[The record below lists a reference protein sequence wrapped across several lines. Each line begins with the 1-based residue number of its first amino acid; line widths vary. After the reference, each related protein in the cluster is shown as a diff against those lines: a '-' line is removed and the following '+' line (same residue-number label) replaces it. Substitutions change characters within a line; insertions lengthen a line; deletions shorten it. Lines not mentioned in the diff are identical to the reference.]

1 MLLKFYITK
10 ERNFYFLILLFT
22 LLFLFGQ
29 LDLFLSVI
37 AFSDQSLH
45 KSFWYQHKKI
55 QLQEKNPFNDFFKD
69 NTKTRQSKNVI
80 REYSDGSA
88 PWSNA
93 FNFKK
98 LWGTQVDIR
107 TGMLSAHV
115 KAGSLLS
122 NLGHGPNIDLE
133 INYSSNTYA
142 DTDKLGQGWNWNLT
156 HFNPLTHQLT
166 TSTGQNF
173 YLEKN
178 SSGQWF
184 PLYHKLKDIHINVN
198 KDCFILTYT
207 NGLREILNSYGYETA
222 LEQQDGWQVHFLYYP
237 GSHLLRSVLDDK
249 GHSILLQWEKTTV
262 TVISRGS
269 EGQPVPVIINIQQ
282 RKLHKII
289 LPLQHSYSSYGIHF
303 SYTENFIN
311 QVIYPTGLKKTY
323 IYNCTDEMKMNL
335 DGRTNLA
342 ICVVVKETVNPGS
355 GQPVMTTRYQY
366 NSSNSNNHNYLGFN
380 SGVKLTRRRLK
391 DSLFEA
397 PVSYVYSTTEDNG
410 IIRTL
415 RTYNKYHLL
424 IDEQQISDRTGNKLS
439 EVQSFFCR
447 TDQVNGCAHSSF
459 ADLPITYSQP
469 LKVITKLWGN
479 SAGFPATT
487 TETSQYDQQGRMIF
501 HADVFGRL
509 TRISYCPVRGD
520 AACPPQPHDWFFSN
534 LTESITL
541 YPSHTTTPESSRLL
555 PVTTRNYYRKQFNHI
570 GSDYILVLDH
580 QVQQAGGQKKIIT
593 RRYYQDVE
601 NPLAYGLL
609 KQLILTGNQQGPYK
623 LNRIETDY
631 YYTKSADNYRK
642 TTYSAVRLETG
653 RRRLSPL
660 VTTSLF
666 TNHVLQSVDS
676 SGRNTV
682 RYHYDL
688 WDRLIQTDLIQ
699 ETPFTVSTHYQ
710 YIVSPSLNQIIITAV
725 NKLQNKI
732 IFDGSGRQLMSY
744 REAISVTGKAIQG
757 KWILKGKTAYDK
769 YGRTASR
776 FAYFADSSGKI
787 NSLKITEDYDNSGRV
802 IRTHLP
808 DGEITVTAYDD
819 ADRCMMS
826 YQQSNR
832 GRRSIISLTQSNVLY
847 QPVRQ
852 WVFPANDKPI
862 PSLHTLCIM
871 QDQQIILSGGRIAKM
886 GYDAFGRLVTTTD
899 SLKHIVKKYYNVF
912 GQMTDIINPVGDSV
926 HYVYDLIGHVVQT
939 WVCSVSGSNYL
950 LSSAEYNAAGELLWQ
965 AGEDGKR
972 TTFTYTEDG
981 KPLFAAT
988 PARHT
993 TTVKYDKSGRPVANL
1008 LDGKLQLQISYDP
1021 VIQRIINQTDITGKT
1036 TFIYD
1041 DDGLPRKQ
1049 YHLGKKGYPN
1059 YQFSWQYDA
1068 NRRVVSVTDIAANQT
1083 QKVYDA
1089 LGRTAQIRYQP
1100 YQPYQRKSELL
1111 SASVY
1116 DDFSRT
1122 VAIKYGSGMYRKI
1135 HYDSMGRS
1143 DMITDTLNNQPL
1155 SHWSFNYD
1163 PLDNIT
1169 MKLYKT
1175 KEDQAVYHYQYDAL
1189 NNLVSMS
1196 CNGTNKNILCPR
1208 DTAFKASELKNA
1220 PVIVRQNYHF
1230 TPLNRLA
1237 SVEETLQNTLQSQT
1251 LSKLT
1256 TYQYIDNTAPLRLQ
1270 KISTSWNHHAQR
1282 TRQFHYDVVG
1292 NMTTDGES
1300 NHIVYNAY
1308 NQIIR
1313 VTQFDGQQSSY
1324 TYDGS
1329 GREAMDK
1336 STQGISYL
1344 IYRGNH
1350 LVNEKVSSSGQA
1362 EHITGYQGI
1371 AKTIDGIIYQYNESN
1386 YKGDVVGILNKAEQS
1401 NNNYKLHQ
1409 TNIYS
1414 PYGMIWHQRVQ
1425 DVPLYQRSLSGFDGE
1440 RTDPSTGWQFLG
1452 AGHRTYNPKQR
1463 YFVSEDPAGGGYAF
1477 GSNNPIMNSDPT
1489 GNIPQWIGT
1498 AFKWV
1503 GYVSSFG
1510 LSALHAKWANIAAEV
1525 INAGL
1530 TVATLGASAYS
1541 YGGALPGLAVTAGA
1555 AITGSV
1561 PVAAAAIPA
1570 NKGLNIAGSVIGV
1583 AQMAAMVT
1591 AAAVDAGLYFTK
1603 KIPLS
1608 MTKMLMNRR
1617 DIDLHDLNFQMFS
1630 TITPAGKKLS
1640 FFRFDV
1646 KVFVMKTSLL
1656 DIQNG
1661 FLLMKRCFMNHLW
1674 SQFCSENNALIACD
1688 TGCIFS
1694 LMGINPIRIKIEIL
1708 QAFFDAKY
1716 SFMKSIAE
1724 SKLYSMNAMVK
1735 AVPDRYLNAFDIILN
1750 QIPGEYR
1757 TYADKPDIALKDILK
1772 LFEIGVV
1779 FVPGHVQ
1786 VVVNLYNDCW
1796 VTYEFTENKMRYVVG
1811 KLDRIEESI
1820 FANIESPSKRKILAC
1835 KSCNITDDEIFI
1847 K

>member
-1 MLLKFYITK
+1 
-10 ERNFYFLILLFT
+10 
-22 LLFLFGQ
+22 
-29 LDLFLSVI
+29 
-37 AFSDQSLH
+37 
-45 KSFWYQHKKI
+45 
-55 QLQEKNPFNDFFKD
+55 
-69 NTKTRQSKNVI
+69 
-80 REYSDGSA
+80 
-88 PWSNA
+88 
-93 FNFKK
+93 
-98 LWGTQVDIR
+98 
-107 TGMLSAHV
+107 
-115 KAGSLLS
+115 
-122 NLGHGPNIDLE
+122 
-133 INYSSNTYA
+133 
-142 DTDKLGQGWNWNLT
+142 
-156 HFNPLTHQLT
+156 
-166 TSTGQNF
+166 
-173 YLEKN
+173 
-178 SSGQWF
+178 
-184 PLYHKLKDIHINVN
+184 
-198 KDCFILTYT
+198 CFIITYT
-207 NGLREILNSYGYETA
+207 NGLRETLNSYGYEIT
-222 LEQQDGWQVHFLYYP
+222 LEQQDGWKAYFLYYP
-237 GSHLLRSVLDDK
+237 GSHLLRSVTDNE
-249 GHSILLQWEKTTV
+249 GHNIILQWGKGAV

-269 EGQPVPVIINIQQ
+269 EGWLVPVVINTQQ
-282 RKLHKII
+282 EKLRDIL
-289 LPLQHSYSSYGIHF
+289 LPLQKSSASYGIHF
-303 SYTENFIN
+303 SYTGNFIT
-311 QVIYPTGLKKTY
+311 QVTYPTGLKKTY
-323 IYNCTDEMKMNL
+323 DYNCADEMKMNL
-335 DGRTNLA
+335 DKQTNLT
-342 ICVVVKETVNPGS
+342 ICVVMKETVNPGS
-355 GQPVMTTRYQY
+355 GQPAMITRYQY
-366 NSSNSNNHNYLGFN
+366 TSSNSNNHNYLGFN
-380 SGVKLTRRRLK
+380 SGLKSTRNTFK
-391 DSLFEA
+391 DRLFEA
-397 PVSYVYSTTEDNG
+397 PVSYTYSTTEDNG
-410 IIRTL
+410 IIREL

-424 IDEQQISDRTGNKLS
+424 IDEQQISDRTGNELS
-439 EVQSFFCR
+439 EVQNFFCR

-459 ADLPITYSQP
+459 TDLPATYSQP

-479 SAGFPATT
+479 STGSPAIT
-487 TETSQYDQQGRMIF
+487 TETNRYDQQGRMIS
-501 HADVFGRL
+501 HTDALGRL
-509 TRISYCPVRGD
+509 TQISYCPVRGD
-520 AACPPQPHDWFFSN
+520 TACPPQPHDWFFSN

-541 YPSHTTTPESSRLL
+541 YPARTKAVISSGLL
-555 PVTTRNYYRKQFNHI
+555 PVTTHNYYRKQFNYN
-570 GSDYILVLDH
+570 GNDYILVLDH
-580 QVQQAGGQKKIIT
+580 QIQKAGSQKKIIT
-593 RRYYQDVE
+593 RRYYQDAT
-601 NPLAYGLL
+601 NPLTYGLL
-609 KQLILTGNQQGPYK
+609 KQLIFTGNQQSSSK
-623 LNRIETDY
+623 LNCVETDY
-631 YYTKSADNYRK
+631 YYIKSADNQSK
-642 TTYSAVRLETG
+642 TTYSAIRLEAG
-653 RRRLSPL
+653 KRRLSPL

-666 TNHVLQSVDS
+666 TNHVLQGVDS

-688 WDRLIQTDLIQ
+688 WDRLIRTDLIQ
-699 ETPFTVSTHYQ
+699 KTPFTISTHYQ
-710 YIVSPSLNQIIITAV
+710 YIVSPELNQIIITAV
-725 NKLQNKI
+725 NKIQSKI

-1021 VIQRIINQTDITGKT
+1021 VTQRIINQTDITGKT

-1049 YHLGKKGYPN
+1049 YHLGKKGYPD

-1100 YQPYQRKSELL
+1100 YQRKSELL
-1111 SASVY
+1111 SAPVY

-1155 SHWSFNYD
+1155 SYWSFNYD

-1189 NNLVSMS
+1189 NNLASMS

-1208 DTAFKASELKNA
+1208 DTAFKASELQSA

-1300 NHIVYNAY
+1300 NRIVYNAY

-1313 VTQFDGQQSSY
+1313 VTQFDGQQSRY

-1329 GREAMDK
+1329 GRETMEK
-1336 STQGISYL
+1336 SIQGMSYL

-1350 LVNEKVSSSGQA
+1350 LVNEKVSSPGQA

-1371 AKTIDGIIYQYNESN
+1371 AKTIDGIVYQYNESN
-1386 YKGDVVGILNKAEQS
+1386 YKGSVVGMLTKSEQ
-1401 NNNYKLHQ
+1401 NNNRYKLHQ

-1414 PYGMIWHQRVQ
+1414 PYGMIWHKRVQ
-1425 DVPLYQRSLSGFDGE
+1425 YVPLYQRSLSGFDGE

-1498 AFKWV
+1498 AFKWA

-1510 LSALHAKWANIAAEV
+1510 LSALHAKWANIAGEV

-1541 YGGALPGLAVTAGA
+1541 YGGALPGLAVTAGV
-1555 AITGSV
+1555 AIAGSV

-1570 NKGLNIAGSVIGV
+1570 NKGLNIAGAAIGV
-1583 AQMAAMVT
+1583 AQMAAMVAT
-1591 AAAVDAGLYFTK
+1591 AAIDAGLYFTK

-1608 MTKMLMNRR
+1608 MTKMLMNRS
-1617 DIDLHDLNFQMFS
+1617 DIALEDLNFQMFK
-1630 TITPAGKKLS
+1630 TKIPVGKLS
-1640 FFRFDV
+1640 SVARVNLKPLLKGHLLESDD
-1646 KVFVMKTSLL
+1646 SLL
-1656 DIQNG
+1656 SILSLSD
-1661 FLLMKRCFMNHLW
+1661 LMRAW
-1674 SQFCSENNALIACD
+1674 STLKSGNNDLIACD
-1688 TGCIFS
+1688 TACV
-1694 LMGINPIRIKIEIL
+1694 LAAMQIRKEIL
-1708 QAFFDAKY
+1708 NLKFFQDFLDAKY
-1716 SFMKSIAE
+1716 AFME
-1724 SKLYSMNAMVK
+1724 SVAQTSMFSVSGMEKAIPDKYVNSYLYLHHFNM
-1735 AVPDRYLNAFDIILN
+1735 LLN
-1750 QIPGEYR
+1750 QIPTEYYDYTKCR
-1757 TYADKPDIALKDILK
+1757 GILLKEILG
-1772 LFEIGVV
+1772 ISSVGII
-1779 FVPGHVQ
+1779 FVPGHAQ
-1786 VVVNLYNDCW
+1786 VVMRYFNCW
-1796 VTYEFTENKMRYVVG
+1796 ATYEFTNDNVTVVRG
-1811 KLDRIEESI
+1811 PLVRIENLLFSHI
-1820 FANIESPSKRKILAC
+1820 DSPIEKKILGC
-1835 KSCNITDDEIFI
+1835 KAIAFPKLIPINLS
-1847 K
+1847 